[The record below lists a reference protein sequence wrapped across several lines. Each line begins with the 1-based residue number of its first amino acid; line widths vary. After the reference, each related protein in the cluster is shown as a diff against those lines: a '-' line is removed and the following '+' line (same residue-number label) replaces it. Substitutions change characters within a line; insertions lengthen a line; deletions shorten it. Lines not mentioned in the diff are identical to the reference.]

1 MEYIKKL
8 IKAMKDII
16 VVLVLQY
23 MSIIILGGIY
33 LALGGNDLL
42 SFYTNYAPYILCL
55 IYIILIYILWKRYK
69 IKDNKVNAFEY
80 YKITL
85 LGISLA
91 CYINMVYFAF
101 GIINEVANVNKFI
114 LILSSSVLGPIVE
127 ELLFRKNLL
136 DKLLKFNNK
145 TISIILSSFIF
156 AFMHSSINSMIYAF
170 ILGIVLGII
179 YLKYNNIKITIYA
192 HMISNIVVI
201 FLTGFNI
208 YLLYISLMGIIL
220 SIFLLNKK
228 ENVIP
233 TTN

>member
-42 SFYTNYAPYILCL
+42 SFYTNYASYILCL

-69 IKDNKVNAFEY
+69 IKDNKVKAFEY

-156 AFMHSSINSMIYAF
+156 AAMPF
-170 ILGIVLGII
+170 I
-179 YLKYNNIKITIYA
+179 
-192 HMISNIVVI
+192 
-201 FLTGFNI
+201 
-208 YLLYISLMGIIL
+208 
-220 SIFLLNKK
+220 
-228 ENVIP
+228 
-233 TTN
+233 